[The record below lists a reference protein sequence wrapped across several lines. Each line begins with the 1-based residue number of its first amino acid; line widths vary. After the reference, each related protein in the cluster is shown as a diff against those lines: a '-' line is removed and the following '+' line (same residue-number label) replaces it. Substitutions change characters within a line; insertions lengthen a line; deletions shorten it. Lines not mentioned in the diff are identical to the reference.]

1 MKASSECRGCLQ
13 RLVYQAAELAT
24 SHESVRA
31 KAKEKGLE
39 VVSTHF
45 SLDAITIVIATK
57 IHDVVKRVTGNPD
70 PYREMKEKE
79 IAMARELFR
88 EAVQNHGDGFKG
100 LLKLAALGNAIDFF
114 KPLESVRADMKR
126 QIEFVIDDSEE
137 FEVKRRDAKRIL
149 YLADNA
155 GEVFFDLPLLKY
167 LRRFTRVIYVVK
179 AEPVQNDIT
188 LYDVK
193 RAGVEMEVGEVMTTG
208 TATPGIDFAVA
219 SEEFKREFA
228 AADLVFA
235 KGMGYWETLSELPAE
250 GRVFYCLRAKC
261 RPVAASLGVPLD
273 SYVAVLR

>member
-1 MKASSECRGCLQ
+1 
-13 RLVYQAAELAT
+13 
-24 SHESVRA
+24 
-31 KAKEKGLE
+31 
-39 VVSTHF
+39 
-45 SLDAITIVIATK
+45 
-57 IHDVVKRVTGNPD
+57 
-70 PYREMKEKE
+70 
-79 IAMARELFR
+79 
-88 EAVQNHGDGFKG
+88 
-100 LLKLAALGNAIDFF
+100 
-114 KPLESVRADMKR
+114 
-126 QIEFVIDDSEE
+126 VIDDSEE
-137 FEVKRRDAKRIL
+137 FEVKCRDAKRML